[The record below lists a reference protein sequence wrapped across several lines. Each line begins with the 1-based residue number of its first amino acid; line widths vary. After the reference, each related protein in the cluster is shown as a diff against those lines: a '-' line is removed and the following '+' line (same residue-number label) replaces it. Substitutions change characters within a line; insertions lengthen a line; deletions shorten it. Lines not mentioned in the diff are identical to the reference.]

1 MNDDL
6 REMERHNRVPRF
18 FLVFFFALIAW
29 GIVYIARYTP
39 QISGWS
45 QYEVFRRETIAAKAA
60 APAAVARE
68 NPYENDPK
76 AIAEG
81 GRIYAES
88 CAGCHG
94 KALDGD
100 TGPSLVGHLKYGETD
115 ADKHASIAGGRPD
128 GMPAYESQLGKE
140 RIWRLLAYVDSVRE
154 RPGR

>member
-1 MNDDL
+1 MNDAFKD
-6 REMERHNRVPRF
+6 MERHNKIPRL
-18 FLVFFFALIAW
+18 FLVFFLALVAW

-45 QYEVFRRETIAAKAA
+45 QYEVLRQESLAAKAA
-60 APAAVARE
+60 APVAVAHE

-81 GRIYAES
+81 GRIYAEN

-94 KALDGD
+94 GALRGGDGPD
-100 TGPSLVGHLKYGETD
+100 LTGHLKYGETD
-115 ADKHASIAGGRPD
+115 AEKHASIARGRPN
-128 GMPAYESQLGKE
+128 GMPAYEGQLGRE

>member
-1 MNDDL
+1 MNDAFKD
-6 REMERHNRVPRF
+6 MERHNKVPRL
-18 FLVFFFALIAW
+18 FLVFFLALVAW

-45 QYEVFRRETIAAKAA
+45 QYEVLRRENLAAKSA
-60 APAAVARE
+60 APVALARE
-68 NPYENDPK
+68 NPYEDDAK

-81 GRIYAES
+81 GRIYAEN

-94 KALDGD
+94 NALRGGDGPD
-100 TGPSLVGHLKYGETD
+100 LTGHLKYGETD
-115 ADKHASIAGGRPD
+115 VDKHASIALGRPN
-128 GMPAYESQLGKE
+128 GMPAYEGRLGRE